1 MNSKTA
7 LITIWIGIFT
17 ILFPVF
23 STLAE
28 ELDSTNYKI
37 LDVTT
42 QGGGTAE
49 SDNFSTL
56 MTVNDAVVDP
66 SLYST
71 NYKLYG
77 DPADAFRPA
86 VPTVSCF
93 ETDTNGYSNCTTG
106 PTELTEGGM
115 VALCGNG
122 GCHDRAR
129 FEIGDAPYQYD
140 TSQSGLV
147 SYWPMDETTG
157 STITDVSSS
166 NDGTAT
172 GTTIVDGKYRN
183 SRSFNGSS
191 DYINVGNNPSLRLD
205 SNSYTILS
213 WIKHSSTNQSGV
225 ILSKR
230 NWVSGSYRFR
240 YDYTD
245 GPRIRWHALYGGAT
259 QTVDY
264 NVELTPDTWNQIGV
278 IVENADSTTVN
289 VSIILNGE
297 IKITTQAAGPIS
309 GNDEVVDIGSL
320 AGTSQQFAGLID
332 ELLVFNR
339 SLNTTEISN
348 LYNNSRPTTNPSD
361 TLYAVEI
368 STDNFVS
375 DIRYIDGS
383 TNEPKS
389 DLTLNDF
396 RTKTA
401 WETDTFNILGL
412 QGSTEYDLR
421 IIALH
426 GDFTQTEE
434 GPPASA
440 TTGQASC
447 SFDIDIAD
455 ESGTTAETDPPFN
468 ITFTGDN
475 ALLAGAGTVVADNLV
490 WMDAETNGPGG
501 FAIVQRGQNGGL
513 YSPTLA
519 AQINSVTGDLDALSE
534 GFGLQSY
541 YIDHATGTGLGTIT
555 AEINYSGSVSN
566 VGIVDTDW
574 NKVYDSSGPTV
585 TGRMALYVMARA
597 GSDKQ
602 GATDY
607 QESITFILV
616 PRY

>member
-7 LITIWIGIFT
+7 LITIWICIFT

-49 SDNFSTL
+49 SNNFSTL

-93 ETDTNGYSNCTTG
+93 ETNTDGYSNCTTG

-115 VALCGNG
+115 VALCGSS
-122 GCHDRAR
+122 GCYDRAR
-129 FEIGDAPYQYD
+129 FEIGDSPYQYD

-147 SYWPMDETTG
+147 SYWPMDEESGTTVD
-157 STITDVSSS
+157 DVKNS
-166 NDGTAT
+166 NDGTVT
-172 GTTIVDGKYRN
+172 GTTIVDGYSN
-183 SRSFNGSS
+183 NARSFPGNSIVDYVEKSSFATFPTTAITTSFWVKTSDTNGDGMISYASTGHNNDWLIFNSS
-191 DYINVGNNPSLRLD
+191 NVAIYRGSTVSTGVSVNDNQWHHLVVTWQSSNGETKLYLDGSLEYTGTLSTGTSITTGGTLMLGQEQDSIGGGLTAAQSFGGIIDEVIIFNTVLD
-205 SNSYTILS
+205 STEVNDLYLA
-213 WIKHSSTNQSGV
+213 NQSY
-225 ILSKR
+225 I
-230 NWVSGSYRFR
+230 
-240 YDYTD
+240 
-245 GPRIRWHALYGGAT
+245 
-259 QTVDY
+259 
-264 NVELTPDTWNQIGV
+264 
-278 IVENADSTTVN
+278 
-289 VSIILNGE
+289 
-297 IKITTQAAGPIS
+297 
-309 GNDEVVDIGSL
+309 
-320 AGTSQQFAGLID
+320 
-332 ELLVFNR
+332 
-339 SLNTTEISN
+339 
-348 LYNNSRPTTNPSD
+348 NPSD

-375 DIRYIDGS
+375 DTRYIDGS
-383 TNEPKS
+383 TNEPKN

-396 RTKTA
+396 RTKTT
-401 WETDTFNILGL
+401 WEADTFNILGL
-412 QGSTEYDLR
+412 QEGTEYSIR

-440 TTGQASC
+440 TTGGASS
-447 SFDIDIAD
+447 SFDIDIVD
-455 ESGTTAETDPPFN
+455 NLGYTVETDPPFN

-475 ALLAGAGTVVADNLV
+475 ILLAGAGTVIADNLV
-490 WMDAETNGPGG
+490 WMDAETNGSGG

-513 YSPTLA
+513 YSSTLS
-519 AQINSVTGDLDALSE
+519 AQINSVNGNLDALSE
-534 GFGLQSY
+534 GFGLQNY
-541 YIDHATGTGLGTIT
+541 YIDYATGTGLGTIT
-555 AEINYSGSVSN
+555 AETNYSGSASN

-574 NKVYDSSGPTV
+574 NKVYDSNGPTV
-585 TGRMALYVMARA
+585 SGRMALYVMARA
-597 GSDKQ
+597 ASDKQ

-607 QESITFILV
+607 EESITFILV

>member
-7 LITIWIGIFT
+7 LITIWICIFT

-56 MTVNDAVVDP
+56 MTVNDAVIDP

-77 DPADAFRPA
+77 DPANAFRPA

-93 ETDTNGYSNCTTG
+93 ETNTDGYSNCTTG

-115 VALCGNG
+115 VALCGSS
-122 GCHDRAR
+122 GCYDRAR
-129 FEIGDAPYQYD
+129 FEIGDSPYRYD
-140 TSQSGLV
+140 TSPSDIV
-147 SYWPMDETTG
+147 VYWPMDEVSG
-157 STITDVSSS
+157 TIVDDVKNS
-166 NDGTAT
+166 NDGTVT
-172 GTTIVDGKYRN
+172 GTTIVDGYSN
-183 SRSFNGSS
+183 NARSFPGNSIVDYVEKNSFATFPTTAITTSFWVKTADTNGDGMISYASTGSDNDWLIFNSS
-191 DYINVGNNPSLRLD
+191 NVAIYRGSTVSTGVSVNDNQWHHLVVTWQSSNGETKLYLDGSLEYTGTLSTGTSITSGGTLMLAQEQDSVGGGLTVAQSFGGILDEVIIFSTVLD
-205 SNSYTILS
+205 STEVN
-213 WIKHSSTNQSGV
+213 G
-225 ILSKR
+225 
-230 NWVSGSYRFR
+230 
-240 YDYTD
+240 
-245 GPRIRWHALYGGAT
+245 LYLAT
-259 QTVDY
+259 QSY
-264 NVELTPDTWNQIGV
+264 I
-278 IVENADSTTVN
+278 
-289 VSIILNGE
+289 
-297 IKITTQAAGPIS
+297 
-309 GNDEVVDIGSL
+309 
-320 AGTSQQFAGLID
+320 
-332 ELLVFNR
+332 
-339 SLNTTEISN
+339 
-348 LYNNSRPTTNPSD
+348 NPSD

-383 TNEPKS
+383 TNEPKN

-396 RTKTA
+396 RTKTT
-401 WETDTFNILGL
+401 WEADTFNILGL
-412 QGSTEYDLR
+412 QEGTEYSIR

-440 TTGQASC
+440 TTGGASS

-455 ESGTTAETDPPFN
+455 NSGYTVETDPPFN
-468 ITFTGDN
+468 ITFTGEN
-475 ALLAGAGTVVADNLV
+475 ALLAGAGSVIADNLV
-490 WMDAETNGPGG
+490 WMDAETNGSGG

-513 YSPTLA
+513 YSSTLST
-519 AQINSVTGDLDALSE
+519 QINSVNGNLDSLSE
-534 GFGLQSY
+534 GFGLQNY
-541 YIDHATGTGLGTIT
+541 YIDYATGTGLGTIT
-555 AEINYSGSVSN
+555 AETNYSGSASN

-574 NKVYDSSGPTV
+574 NKVYDSNGPTV
-585 TGRMALYVMARA
+585 SGRMALYLMARA
-597 GSDKQ
+597 SSDKQ

-607 QESITFILV
+607 EESITFILV

>member
-49 SDNFSTL
+49 SENFSTL
-56 MTVNDAVVDP
+56 MTINDAVVDP

-93 ETDTNGYSNCTTG
+93 EATTNGSSSCTTG
-106 PTELTEGGM
+106 PGELPSGGM
-115 VALCGNG
+115 VALCGSG
-122 GCHDRAR
+122 GCYDKAR
-129 FEIGDAPYQYD
+129 FEIN
-140 TSQSGLV
+140 T
-147 SYWPMDETTG
+147 
-157 STITDVSSS
+157 
-166 NDGTAT
+166 ND
-172 GTTIVDGKYRN
+172 
-183 SRSFNGSS
+183 
-191 DYINVGNNPSLRLD
+191 NP
-205 SNSYTILS
+205 
-213 WIKHSSTNQSGV
+213 
-225 ILSKR
+225 
-230 NWVSGSYRFR
+230 
-240 YDYTD
+240 
-245 GPRIRWHALYGGAT
+245 A
-259 QTVDY
+259 
-264 NVELTPDTWNQIGV
+264 
-278 IVENADSTTVN
+278 
-289 VSIILNGE
+289 
-297 IKITTQAAGPIS
+297 
-309 GNDEVVDIGSL
+309 
-320 AGTSQQFAGLID
+320 
-332 ELLVFNR
+332 
-339 SLNTTEISN
+339 
-348 LYNNSRPTTNPSD
+348 D

-368 STDNFVS
+368 STDSFVADS
-375 DIRYIDGS
+375 KYIDGS

-401 WETDTFNILGL
+401 WESDTFNILGL
-412 QGSTEYDLR
+412 QESTEYDLR

-434 GPPASA
+434 GPPATA
-440 TTGQASC
+440 TTGQALC
-447 SFDIDIAD
+447 SFDLDIAD
-455 ESGTTAETDPPFN
+455 ETGTTAETDPPFN

-475 ALLAGAGTVVADNLV
+475 ALLAGAGTVFADNLV
-490 WMDAETNGPGG
+490 WMDAETNGSGG
-501 FAIVQRGQNGGL
+501 FAIVQRGENGGL
-513 YSPTLA
+513 YSTTLA
-519 AQINSVTGDLDALSE
+519 AQINSVTGDLDALTE

-555 AEINYSGSVSN
+555 AETNYSGSVSN

-607 QESITFILV
+607 QESISFILV